1 VTKAQAKR
9 KLKKVAK
16 LNKRPQS
23 DFKVVKV
30 VYMSGGEGW
39 DVSTRSR

>member
-23 DFKVVKV
+23 DFKVVRVMYSNGK
-30 VYMSGGEGW
+30 EGW
-39 DVSTRSR
+39 DVSTR